1 MFCTC
6 ENLRIISCYCF
17 NVMET
22 ITCSMRQAPWLMNF
36 VFWLIDWLMESERN
50 ILCFFFRKML
60 SFSVGNVQGFGW
72 PLFVRTHLS
81 FFVLSFVF
89 PFSQFCSIF
98 LFLILILTQY
108 LQWNSHLQGKIIKLA
123 VISAY
128 VLYIVI
134 VINISF
140 ILFIPCFLCKTWNT
154 VGILYKKS
162 NLKLR
167 CSGNM

>member
-60 SFSVGNVQGFGW
+60 SFSVGNVKGFGW
-72 PLFVRTHLS
+72 PLFVRTHLYLFYHLYS
-81 FFVLSFVF
+81 LFLSFVLYSC
-89 PFSQFCSIF
+89 FSFSFWFNICNETHIYKGKSLSWQ
-98 LFLILILTQY
+98 LY
-108 LQWNSHLQGKIIKLA
+108 LHM
-123 VISAY
+123 Y
-128 VLYIVI
+128 YI
-134 VINISF
+134 
-140 ILFIPCFLCKTWNT
+140 
-154 VGILYKKS
+154 
-162 NLKLR
+162 
-167 CSGNM
+167 

>member
-81 FFVLSFVF
+81 LFVLSFVF

-128 VLYIVI
+128 VYPRVYWIAVEMYFLMLGMVKKFGNAQNHETVVI
-134 VINISF
+134 LV
-140 ILFIPCFLCKTWNT
+140 
-154 VGILYKKS
+154 
-162 NLKLR
+162 
-167 CSGNM
+167 